1 MKTIQKPRISAD
13 IQPVQTIEKAMTED
27 DLIEN
32 VLIEN
37 EFISEVKPERIHI
50 NGSIFRSCDFM
61 DCRFDHCDFCDC
73 IFDNCDLSNLSF
85 EKGSFHRCEF
95 HKCRCTGSE
104 FTSMLIQ
111 NTVFDHCK

>member
-37 EFISEVKPERIHI
+37 EFIS
-50 NGSIFRSCDFM
+50 
-61 DCRFDHCDFCDC
+61 
-73 IFDNCDLSNLSF
+73 
-85 EKGSFHRCEF
+85 
-95 HKCRCTGSE
+95 
-104 FTSMLIQ
+104 
-111 NTVFDHCK
+111 